1 MTVVELRRRLRSF
14 GGETS
19 LLLKV
24 ATATASR

>member
-1 MTVVELRRRLRSF
+1 MSAVELRRRLRNF
-14 GGETS
+14 GGTS

>member
-1 MTVVELRRRLRSF
+1 MNAVELRRRLRGF

-24 ATATASR
+24 ATAISTK